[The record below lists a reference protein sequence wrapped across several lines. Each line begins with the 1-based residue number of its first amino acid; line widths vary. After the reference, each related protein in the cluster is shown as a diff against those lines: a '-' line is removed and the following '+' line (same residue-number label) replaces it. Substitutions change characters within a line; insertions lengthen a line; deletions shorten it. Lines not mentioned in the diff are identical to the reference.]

1 MAGKALRS
9 LHAEDEEPLFLLPPL
24 VTRGELKSP
33 EAEAATLGR
42 ARLQGLPRFFY
53 SLEELQDTPFPPPED
68 KHQDC
73 LSAISCA
80 CAVLVVLS
88 LLGTGTCIVMLI
100 FNEVLPRFCPAH
112 HVECLRL
119 EWPANPYFRTW
130 LLLFFLGFIILLPMA
145 IASCQ
150 SNCVCLMAFLHE
162 DGWWF
167 HCKRRTW
174 ALVRSCVSAA
184 VELKRLRR
192 CCCCCRRSASL
203 ARVQPGE
210 SRTAPKGLHRAFGA
224 ETGADFGNLM
234 IVPVPPPIPK
244 KPATPGFPRRWCHT
258 AAPKFHEAV
267 ELNIDGEGG
276 EVARLVLNDSTWH
289 IPPRCERV
297 IRLES
302 SDAWSSYLALRRR
315 EAGRERER
323 EADGDRY
330 GGVEHLGEE
339 LDPRANEQILFYG
352 TTVEVAEQV
361 QLDAQVPDTP
371 DCPRHVLLRRLGGGA
386 QFCDRGFWAHEQA
399 VEAGYNKERLD
410 APWAVLVCRVV
421 LGRSLV
427 HSGQHAGPRLQR
439 EWGTGRWSSILIK
452 RDGHREFLLPPDVRN
467 AAYPEYVVILR

>member
-1 MAGKALRS
+1 MV
-9 LHAEDEEPLFLLPPL
+9 FLLPPL
-24 VTRGELKSP
+24 VTRGELKA
-33 EAEAATLGR
+33 AEAADTSDTGHV
-42 ARLQGLPRFFY
+42 RLQGLPRLFY
-53 SLEELQDTPFPPPED
+53 SLDELQDTPCPPEESG
-68 KHQDC
+68 HHEC
-73 LSAISCA
+73 LSAISCV
-80 CAVLVVLS
+80 CSVLVVLS
-88 LLGTGTCIVMLI
+88 LLGTGICIVMLI

-119 EWPANPYFRTW
+119 EWSANPYFRSG
-130 LLLFFLGFIILLPMA
+130 LLLCFLGFIILLPMA

-162 DGWWF
+162 DSCWF
-167 HCKRRTW
+167 HCQRRTW
-174 ALVRSCVSAA
+174 ALLALLRSCMSA
-184 VELKRLRR
+184 VELKRLR
-192 CCCCCRRSASL
+192 CCCCRSAGL
-203 ARVQPGE
+203 VRVQPGE
-210 SRTAPKGLHRAFGA
+210 SRTVPKGLHRAFGA
-224 ETGADFGNLM
+224 ETGADEDFANLT

-258 AAPKFHEAV
+258 AAPSFHEAV

-276 EVARLVLNDSTWH
+276 EVARLVLSDSTWH

-297 IRLES
+297 FRLES
-302 SDAWSSYLALRRR
+302 SSAWFSYVAMRRAAMDARELVADAADAAVEYL
-315 EAGRERER
+315 
-323 EADGDRY
+323 GD
-330 GGVEHLGEE
+330 L

-399 VEAGYNKERLD
+399 VEAGYNKEHLD
-410 APWAVLVCRVV
+410 AAWAVLVCRVV
-421 LGRSLV
+421 LGRSLE

-439 EWGTGRWSSILIK
+439 EWGTGQWGTGRWSSILIR

-467 AAYPEYVVILR
+467 AAYPEYVLILR

>member
-9 LHAEDEEPLFLLPPL
+9 IHADEEPFLLPPL

-33 EAEAATLGR
+33 EAEPASDTGR
-42 ARLQGLPRFFY
+42 VRLQGLPRLFY
-53 SLEELQDTPFPPPED
+53 SLDELQDTPFPPED
-68 KHQDC
+68 RHQDC
-73 LSAISCA
+73 LSAISYA
-80 CAVLVVLS
+80 CSVLVVLS
-88 LLGTGTCIVMLI
+88 LLGTGTCIVVLI

-145 IASCQ
+145 MASCQ

-162 DGWWF
+162 DGCWF
-167 HCKRRTW
+167 HCKRRTT
-174 ALVRSCVSAA
+174 ALVRSCVSA

-192 CCCCCRRSASL
+192 CCCCRRSASL
-203 ARVQPGE
+203 VRVQPGE

-224 ETGADFGNLM
+224 ETGADAEDFGNLM

-258 AAPKFHEAV
+258 AAPTFHEAV

-297 IRLES
+297 FRLES
-302 SDAWSSYLALRRR
+302 SGAWSSYVAHRRAAAR
-315 EAGRERER
+315 DD
-323 EADGDRY
+323 DGGG
-330 GGVEHLGEE
+330 GGVVEYLGDQ

-399 VEAGYNKERLD
+399 VEAGYNKEHLD
-410 APWAVLVCRVV
+410 AAWAVLVCRVV

-452 RDGHREFLLPPDVRN
+452 RDRHCEFLLPPDVRN
-467 AAYPEYVVILR
+467 AAYPEYVLILR